1 LLSVALA
8 LVLYNCDA
16 FFALSI
22 LVPAIPPLL
31 DGVGTLI
38 PFSALVIVFWQSLA
52 LDDGPV

>member
-38 PFSALVIVFWQSLA
+38 PFSALLIVFWQSLA